1 MTGVPPPVTVEA
13 LVTATQPARRRRLGE
28 LLIEAGVLDESRL
41 KAALGEQKKWGGK
54 LGRTLV
60 EMGFVDEDSMM
71 RALSRQLN
79 LQALDLDAVSLPS
92 SIVQLLRVDLCE
104 RYGVF
109 PVGGDAKSRTLQI
122 ATSDPTNTEAMQELA
137 VATNSKIVNVV
148 ATGSGIDRAIRRYYY
163 GEGSAPPRTTT
174 IPGPTPSS
182 PSISVN
188 EPPPPSASLDL
199 DELLGNA
206 PPRPTNPKQPAIPQ
220 PPPLPAAPAFDEA
233 AMKKE
238 IALLKEQV
246 DSLEKVTASQ
256 VRGMRGLVELLI
268 ESGLVSRDE
277 YLVKVK
283 KPD

>member
-1 MTGVPPPVTVEA
+1 MTAP
-13 LVTATQPARRRRLGE
+13 QPARRRRLGE

-71 RALSRQLN
+71 RALSRQLS

-109 PVGGDAKSRTLQI
+109 PVGGDSKTRTLQL
-122 ATSDPTNTEAMQELA
+122 ATSDPTNTEAMQELSI
-137 VATNSKIVNVV
+137 ATSSKIVNVV
-148 ATGSGIDRAIRRYYY
+148 ATGSSIDRAIRRYYY
-163 GEGSAPPRTTT
+163 GEGNVPRPTV
-174 IPGPTPSS
+174 PGPTPSS
-182 PSISVN
+182 PPLPAPTS
-188 EPPPPSASLDL
+188 PSASLDL

-206 PPRPTNPKQPAIPQ
+206 PPRPTNPRQPAMSL
-220 PPPLPAAPAFDEA
+220 PPPPRPSAAPAFDEA
-233 AMKKE
+233 ALRKE
-238 IALLKEQV
+238 VAVLKEQV

-256 VRGMRGLVELLI
+256 VRAMRGLIELLI

-283 KPD
+283 KD

>member
-1 MTGVPPPVTVEA
+1 M
-13 LVTATQPARRRRLGE
+13 TATQPARRRRLGE
-28 LLIEAGVLDESRL
+28 LLIDAGVLDESRL

-109 PVGGDAKSRTLQI
+109 PVGGDPKTRTLQL
-122 ATSDPTNTEAMQELA
+122 ATSDPTNTEAMQELG
-137 VATNSKIVNVV
+137 VATNARIISVV
-148 ATGSGIDRAIRRYYY
+148 ATGSAIDRAVRRYYY
-163 GEGSAPPRTTT
+163 GEGPAPRAAAGVPAVVNAPPVTET
-174 IPGPTPSS
+174 
-182 PSISVN
+182 
-188 EPPPPSASLDL
+188 PSASLDL

-206 PPRPTNPKQPAIPQ
+206 PPRSNPKMAAMPQ

-238 IALLKEQV
+238 MALLREQV

-256 VRGMRGLVELLI
+256 VRAMRGLIELLI

-283 KPD
+283 KAD

>member
-1 MTGVPPPVTVEA
+1 M
-13 LVTATQPARRRRLGE
+13 
-28 LLIEAGVLDESRL
+28 LDESRL
-41 KAALGEQKKWGGK
+41 KSALGEQKKWGGK

-71 RALSRQLN
+71 RTLSRQLN

-109 PVGGDAKSRTLQI
+109 PVGGDAKSRTLQL
-122 ATSDPTNTEAMQELA
+122 ATSDPTNSEAMQELA
-137 VATNSKIVNVV
+137 VATNSKIINVV
-148 ATGSGIDRAIRRYYY
+148 STGSAIDRAIRRYYY
-163 GEGSAPPRTTT
+163 GDGGAPRPAPSR
-174 IPGPTPSS
+174 PAATPMVSQ
-182 PSISVN
+182 PP
-188 EPPPPSASLDL
+188 PPPPSASGDL

-206 PPRPTNPKQPAIPQ
+206 PPRQMRSVAALLPTPV
-220 PPPLPAAPAFDEA
+220 PPLPPEPILGEA

-238 IALLKEQV
+238 IALLKEQL

-256 VRGMRGLVELLI
+256 VRGLRGLVELLV

-277 YLVKVK
+277 YLVKVH

>member
-1 MTGVPPPVTVEA
+1 
-13 LVTATQPARRRRLGE
+13 
-28 LLIEAGVLDESRL
+28 LLIDAGVLDESRL

-71 RALSRQLN
+71 RALSRQLS

-92 SIVQLLRVDLCE
+92 SLVQLLRVDLCE

-109 PVGGDAKSRTLQI
+109 PVGGDPKARTLQL
-122 ATSDPTNTEAMQELA
+122 ATSDPTNIEAMQELS

-148 ATGSGIDRAIRRYYY
+148 ATGSAIDRAIRRYYY
-163 GEGSAPPRTTT
+163 GEGLGPRQTV
-174 IPGPTPSS
+174 PGPTPSS
-182 PSISVN
+182 PPVPAP
-188 EPPPPSASLDL
+188 EPASASLDL
-199 DELLGNA
+199 DELMGNA
-206 PPRPTNPKQPAIPQ
+206 PPRPTNPKQPAMSL
-220 PPPLPAAPAFDEA
+220 PPPLPTAPVVDEA
-233 AMKKE
+233 AMRKE

-256 VRGMRGLVELLI
+256 VRAMRGLVELLI

-283 KPD
+283 KD

>member
-1 MTGVPPPVTVEA
+1 MVTG
-13 LVTATQPARRRRLGE
+13 TQPARRRRLGE
-28 LLIEAGVLDESRL
+28 LLIDAGVLDEGRL

-79 LQALDLDAVSLPS
+79 LQAMDLDTVSLPS
-92 SIVQLLRVDLCE
+92 SVVQLMRVDLCE

-109 PVGGDAKSRTLQI
+109 PVGGDVKTRTLQL
-122 ATSDPTNTEAMQELA
+122 ATSDPTNTEAVQELQ
-137 VATNSKIVNVV
+137 VATNSKIVQVV
-148 ATGSGIDRAIRRYYY
+148 ATGSAIDRAVRRYYY
-163 GEGSAPPRTTT
+163 GEGGARPPP
-174 IPGPTPSS
+174 PGPAKIATPI
-182 PSISVN
+182 P
-188 EPPPPSASLDL
+188 EPPPSASLEL

-206 PPRPTNPKQPAIPQ
+206 PPRASNPRQPAITHI
-220 PPPLPAAPAFDEA
+220 PAAPAFDEA

-238 IALLKEQV
+238 LALLKEQL

-256 VRGMRGLVELLI
+256 VRAMRGLVELLI